1 MRPMSTDNS
10 HLPDDE
16 LEPGTSAPDDDMD
29 DDDEIDE
36 DDTPMESPRG

>member
-1 MRPMSTDNS
+1 MRAMSTDNS
-10 HLPDDE
+10 ELPDDE
-16 LEPGTSAPDDDMD
+16 REPGPTVPDDD